1 MATTSAL
8 LTVEEYLKTVYRP
21 DCDFVD
27 GELEER
33 NVGEHDHGYMQILI
47 GAWFLSHQKAW
58 NTHPV
63 SEQRIRVSRRRVRI
77 PDICITPAD
86 APREQVAVTPPMLCI
101 EILSPEDR
109 LSRTTKVM
117 GDFAAMGVPNLWIID
132 PYQRIGY
139 VYTSPDTLKLVTERL
154 TIPGTPIYLD
164 LPTLFAELD

>member
-8 LTVEEYLKTVYRP
+8 LTIEEYLKTEYRP

-33 NVGEHDHGYMQILI
+33 NLGEHDHGYLQLHI
-47 GAWFLSHQKAW
+47 GAWFLAHEKEW

-63 SEQRIRVSRRRVRI
+63 SEQRIRVTRTRVRV
-77 PDICITPAD
+77 PDICVTRAD
-86 APREQVAVTPPMLCI
+86 APREQVTTIPPLLCI

-109 LSRTTKVM
+109 LRRTTKVLD
-117 GDFAAMGVPNLWIID
+117 DFAAMGVPNLWIID

-139 VYTSPDTLKLVTERL
+139 IYTPPDNLKLVTGRL
-154 TIPGTPIYLD
+154 TIPETPIFLD
-164 LPTLFAELD
+164 LPALFAHLD